1 MSTAKS
7 RTRAARSPR
16 AATPKGGRPWYAPRP
31 RWYVLADGLGAQ
43 LMRRERVPY
52 NVRPLARCE
61 SLYTAERLAAA
72 LNREERYARWRR
84 EDLERLAD
92 ACRAAEERRDALRR
106 LVDAVC
112 AARKPAP
119 AFAKRAASRLAIAMI
134 EAGRVLGDEPT
145 FAPGGEP
152 RGLKP
157 AAQNRQRAAR
167 PVGNGR
173 GAE

>member
-1 MSTAKS
+1 MSAGKAT
-7 RTRAARSPR
+7 TRAARSPR

-61 SLYTAERLAAA
+61 SLYMGQQLAAA
-72 LNREERYARWRR
+72 LNRGERAQARRLR
-84 EDLERLAD
+84 EIAV
-92 ACRAAEERRDALRR
+92 RDTALTKLGDVRHALRR

-112 AARKPAP
+112 NTRKP
-119 AFAKRAASRLAIAMI
+119 AFAKRAALELTAAMI

-145 FAPGGEP
+145 FAPGGEV
-152 RGLKP
+152 
-157 AAQNRQRAAR
+157 AR
-167 PVGNGR
+167 
-173 GAE
+173 